1 MSALY
6 VLAWIG
12 AQRVAFDA
20 TRVEAV
26 VDISMVVP
34 VPLAAAHVLG
44 LAAIRS
50 QVITVIDCGVATG
63 SAPGSPTGRAIVT
76 AIDGHRYALRVDHV
90 DDVVSGSIRVADATV
105 PLGPVWSVMAD
116 GVIETAGEFAV
127 VLDPARLVATG
138 PLSIAA

>member
-6 VLAWIG
+6 VVAWIG

-26 VDISMVVP
+26 VDIAMVVP
-34 VPLAAAHVLG
+34 VPLAAAHVVG

-63 SAPGSPTGRAIVT
+63 GERGPPTGRAIVT

-90 DDVVSGSIRVADATV
+90 DDVVSASIRVASASI
-105 PLGPVWSVMAD
+105 PLGVFWSTMAD
-116 GVIETAGEFAV
+116 GVIEVAAEFAV
-127 VLDPARLVATG
+127 VLDPARLVTNA
-138 PLSIAA
+138 PSAIAA

>member
-26 VDISMVVP
+26 VDIAMVVP
-34 VPLAAAHVLG
+34 VPQTATHVVG

-63 SAPGSPTGRAIVT
+63 GEPGSPTGRAIVT
-76 AIDGHRYALRVDHV
+76 AIDGHRYALRIDHV
-90 DDVVSGSIRVADATV
+90 DDVVSGLIRVASASV
-105 PLGPVWSVMAD
+105 PLGAFWSAMAD
-116 GVIETAGEFAV
+116 GVIEVSGEFAV
-127 VLDPARLVATG
+127 VLDPARLVAAA
-138 PLSIAA
+138 PVAIAA

>member
-26 VDISMVVP
+26 VDIAMVVP
-34 VPLAAAHVLG
+34 VPLAAAHIIG

-63 SAPGSPTGRAIVT
+63 GEPSPPTGRAIVT

-90 DDVVSGSIRVADATV
+90 DDVVSGLMRVAGARV
-105 PLGPVWSVMAD
+105 PLGPVWSSIAD
-116 GVIETAGEFAV
+116 GVIDVEGEFAV
-127 VLDPARLVATG
+127 VLDPSRLVATT
-138 PLSIAA
+138 PAAIAA